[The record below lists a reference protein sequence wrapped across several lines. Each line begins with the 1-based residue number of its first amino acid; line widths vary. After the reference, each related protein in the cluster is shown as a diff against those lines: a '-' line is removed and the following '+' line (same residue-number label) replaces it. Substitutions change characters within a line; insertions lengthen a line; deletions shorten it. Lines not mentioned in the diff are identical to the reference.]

1 VNVDKRQVDC
11 YRNWCVAFTHKRS
24 HLTSCGASGT
34 SRYTKSG
41 RAARQLPSWSLT
53 AWLVNMLSD
62 LVLRPDMRVS
72 MKETRGAAATNSDG
86 MQREGIHDWYDGLTF
101 LDALRAGLFY

>member
-1 VNVDKRQVDC
+1 
-11 YRNWCVAFTHKRS
+11 
-24 HLTSCGASGT
+24 
-34 SRYTKSG
+34 
-41 RAARQLPSWSLT
+41 
-53 AWLVNMLSD
+53 
-62 LVLRPDMRVS
+62 